1 VTPVVDVAEPKT
13 PSNAPPPD
21 DGWGDAPSGTARR
34 EDPMLRIT
42 AEMRAELRM
51 GVRTAV
57 EEALQ
62 PVTRALQDLTATL
75 ERDRRERIEREAR
88 TAMDLPKVVV
98 SGASPPPPPAQP
110 APATSSASPFAQS
123 VSSSQSTWTAE
134 PKPPSL
140 VPTIPPAPISLGD
153 LPVDFDGSRR
163 KKRLGW
169 IVALFLL
176 LAVGSVGLLT
186 ILSRAS

>member
-1 VTPVVDVAEPKT
+1 
-13 PSNAPPPD
+13 
-21 DGWGDAPSGTARR
+21 
-34 EDPMLRIT
+34 MLRMT

-62 PVTRALQDLTATL
+62 PVTRALQDLASSL
-75 ERDRRERIEREAR
+75 DRDRRERIEREAR
-88 TAMDLPKVVV
+88 TAMELPKVVV
-98 SGASPPPPPAQP
+98 SSTPSPTPPPAQT
-110 APATSSASPFAQS
+110 APAVSASPLAQS
-123 VSSSQSTWTAE
+123 VSSSQSPWAAE

-140 VPTIPPAPISLGD
+140 VPTIPPAPLSLGD

-169 IVALFLL
+169 MVALFLL